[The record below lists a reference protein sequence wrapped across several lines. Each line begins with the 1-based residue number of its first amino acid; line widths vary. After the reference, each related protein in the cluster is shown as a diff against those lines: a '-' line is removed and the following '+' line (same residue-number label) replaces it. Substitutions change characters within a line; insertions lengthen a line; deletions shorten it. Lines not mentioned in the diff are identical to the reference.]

1 MASNHHF
8 LVGALRGL
16 TEKTDYDR
24 GVLDLL
30 RLMGLI
36 TMENGLA
43 APTGE
48 VAQMLLAS
56 LAAHAEEGM
65 AAGFDWNDLDAEG
78 LRGVDVV
85 RALEESRS
93 LRNAGAGAGRSV
105 HVVQAIIKGE
115 RDNRDYYLMQFDPH
129 AKQYQ
134 PIGGKVEATDA
145 DPVAALCREIGE
157 ELEFDAPPGSDECK
171 DKVSLVEAGWRMSR
185 LSPTYGVLTSYVFD
199 FYHVTEIAFPITQTG
214 YTRWL
219 RRGEIERG
227 RADDSRAVST
237 IYLEAL
243 GMERLDALSTG
254 AKL

>member
-8 LVGALRGL
+8 LVTALREL
-16 TEKTDYDR
+16 RENSDYDR
-24 GVLDLL
+24 GVLDVL
-30 RLMGLI
+30 RLLGLVSL
-36 TMENGLA
+36 ENGLA

-56 LAAHAEEGM
+56 LASHAEEGLGV
-65 AAGFDWNDLDAEG
+65 GFDWNDLDSNG

-85 RALEESRS
+85 RAFEESRS
-93 LRNAGAGAGRSV
+93 QRNTGAGAGRSV
-105 HVVQAIIKGE
+105 HVVQGIIKGQRE
-115 RDNRDYYLMQFDPH
+115 SLDYYLMQFDPH

-134 PIGGKVEATDA
+134 PIGGKVEKSDA
-145 DPVAALCREIGE
+145 GSEAALCREIAE
-157 ELEFDAPPGSDECK
+157 ELELDTVPGPDAYEMK
-171 DKVSLVEAGWRMSR
+171 LIEEGWVTSKI
-185 LSPTYGVLTSYVFD
+185 SPTYGVLTHYVFD
-199 FYHVTEIAFPITQTG
+199 FYALTRIEFPINQTG

-243 GMERLDALSTG
+243 GMDRLDALPVG
-254 AKL
+254 IIL